1 MAKNGGF
8 ICDNIQ
14 KFNIEKIDEF
24 QKEEFNLNILKIVGY
39 NKENQPS
46 ILSLNEENLIEI
58 DNSISSVEI
67 NLFTNS
73 QIKSNQIKY
82 FISSDIYEEIISN
95 GYNSKI
101 QLNSIPLYTSEFKIS
116 ALNGSGDKSQNIISL
131 KIKNNPP
138 IWLRVESIVGYFI
151 LLISIIYIIVKFKD
165 NQTKKRLEG
174 ASTITQQVAKNFLL
188 TSEISLK
195 RKIKEAILAF
205 RIERAY
211 SKERIMELYLNQIYL
226 GQGTYGIAAASLEYF
241 DKAVNELNYEEA
253 ALLAALPKAPSKYNP
268 YKSKKIA
275 KTRRDFV
282 LKNLYENS
290 YINESEYKNLINKKI
305 RIKKRKIELLE
316 EANFYTEEV
325 RRIIS
330 DTYGY
335 DNLYKGGLSI
345 RTPMNSD
352 YQKETV
358 YALRKGLESYD
369 KRHGWRGPITNI
381 VSKNWKNQIEKFI
394 IDKSLQWR
402 LAKVIEVN
410 KLSIKIETEDAEIGF
425 INFKNVSWTRK
436 KSFDDILKLDDIIY
450 VEKIKKDKW
459 SLKQLPKIN
468 GAIVVMDPYTGRVL
482 AMSGGFSYNLSE
494 FNRATQAKRQPG
506 SAFKPFV
513 YAAALENG
521 FTPSTLILDAPFV
534 MDQGEGLK
542 TWKPENYGKKFYGP
556 STLRTGIEKSR
567 NLMTVRVAQK
577 VGFEQIS
584 KVANSFGIY
593 NHVPELLSVSLGSA
607 ETTLVRLTNAYCT
620 FVNGGKKVE
629 PIFID
634 RIQDRRGKSIFN
646 SDKRKCSGCEEI
658 SILKED
664 IPFIKND
671 KKQIISPE
679 TAYQITSM
687 LEGVI
692 KRGTGRKLRNLNL
705 PLAGKTGTTNNNMDA
720 WFLGFTSKL
729 VIGVYVGFD
738 EPKSLGRYETGSKA
752 ALPVFKKFVKNVVKK
767 KDALP
772 FKVPKNI
779 SLVVV
784 DAENGMR
791 PNSET
796 KKIIYESF
804 KTNENIIVGLDD
816 LSGRNRLGFN
826 DSTIKKKILKF
837 Y

>member
-1 MAKNGGF
+1 MRVF
-8 ICDNIQ
+8 IKKAGKSIFGIIMLGLFFVFSTLWYFSSDLPDY
-14 KFNIEKIDEF
+14 K
-24 QKEEFNLNILKIVGY
+24 
-39 NKENQPS
+39 
-46 ILSLNEENLIEI
+46 ILSNYKPPTSSRVHSDQGQLIAEYALQKR
-58 DNSISSVEI
+58 
-67 NLFTNS
+67 LF
-73 QIKSNQIKY
+73 IP
-82 FISSDIYEEIISN
+82 YE
-95 GYNSKI
+95 
-101 QLNSIPLYTSEFKIS
+101 SIPKNVINSFLS
-116 ALNGSGDKSQNIISL
+116 AEDKNFFSHPGIDAKSITRAT
-131 KIKNNPP
+131 IKNIKN
-138 IWLRVESIVGYFI
+138 
-151 LLISIIYIIVKFKD
+151 IYS
-165 NQTKKRLEG
+165 NKRLEG

-188 TSEISLK
+188 TNEVSLK

-226 GQGTYGIAAASLEYF
+226 GEGTYGVAAASLEYF
-241 DKAVNELNYEEA
+241 DKAVSELNYEESA
-253 ALLAALPKAPSKYNP
+253 MLAALPKAPSKYNP
-268 YKSKKIA
+268 YKSKKKA
-275 KTRRDFV
+275 KIRRDFV

-290 YINESEYKNLINKKI
+290 YITESEYKNLINKKI
-305 RIKKRKIELLE
+305 KIKKRKIELLE

-325 RRIIS
+325 RRVIS

-358 YALRKGLESYD
+358 KALRKGLESYD
-369 KRHGWRGPITNI
+369 KRHGWRGAIKNI
-381 VSKNWKNQIEKFI
+381 DSKNWKNQIEKFI
-394 IDKSLQWR
+394 IDKSLKWKI
-402 LAKVIEVN
+402 AKVIEVN
-410 KLSIKIETEDAEIGF
+410 KLSAKIETEDTEIGF

-436 KSFDDILKLDDIIY
+436 KSFDDILKLNDIIY
-450 VEKIKKDKW
+450 VKKIKKDKW

-468 GAIVVMDPYTGRVL
+468 GAIVVIDPYTGRVL

-521 FTPSTLILDAPFV
+521 FTPSTLVLDAPFV

-567 NLMTVRVAQK
+567 NLMTVRVAQQ

-593 NHVPELLSVSLGSA
+593 NDVPELLSVSLGSA

-620 FVNGGKKVE
+620 FVNGGKKVN

-634 RIQDRRGKSIFN
+634 RIQDRRGKTIFN
-646 SDKRKCSGCEEI
+646 SDKRKCVGCKEI
-658 SILKED
+658 SYLEEAV
-664 IPFIKND
+664 PFIKDD
-671 KKQIISPE
+671 KGQIISSE
-679 TAYQITSM
+679 TAYQMTSLM
-687 LEGVI
+687 EGVV
-692 KRGTGRKLRNLNL
+692 KRGTGRKLRNLNI
-705 PLAGKTGTTNNNMDA
+705 PLAGKTGTTNKNMDA

-738 EPKSLGRYETGSKA
+738 VPKSLGKYETGAKA
-752 ALPVFKKFVKNVVKK
+752 ALPIFKSFVEKVVKK
-767 KDALP
+767 KDARP
-772 FKVPKNI
+772 FKIPNNI
-779 SLVVV
+779 NLVLV
-784 DAENGMR
+784 DAETGLKADIN
-791 PNSET
+791 T
-796 KKIIYESF
+796 KKVIYESF
-804 KTNENIIVGLDD
+804 KSKDNFMVILEKSSNKDK
-816 LSGRNRLGFN
+816 LGFY
-826 DSTIKKKILKF
+826 DSANHKRILRF